1 MKKKITVWGLLFT
14 FLLISQ
20 FTQNIYGESS
30 GIMDLVGL
38 LSNQLKVTED
48 QATGGAGS
56 LFKVAKETM
65 SETDYG
71 KVAEALPGIGS
82 LIESAPKISESA
94 AGLSEK
100 LGGAVQGISALSKA
114 EENVNKLAAVSDQF
128 SQLGLDK
135 GMVSQFIPIILNYA
149 NSKGGETIMNLLKG
163 VWQ

>member
-1 MKKKITVWGLLFT
+1 MKKKVSVLTLMLSFLFI
-14 FLLISQ
+14 FQ
-20 FTQNIYGESS
+20 FSGPVYAESS
-30 GIMDLVGL
+30 GIMELVGL

-94 AGLSEK
+94 SGLSEK
-100 LGGAVQGISALSKA
+100 LEGAAEGMGALSKA
-114 EENVNKLAAVSDQF
+114 TGNVNKLAAVSDQF

-135 GMVSQFIPIILNYA
+135 SMVSQFIPIILNYA
-149 NSKGGETIMNLLKG
+149 NSKGGETIVNLLKT